1 MVKPKIRFID
11 NDTSLFVFAESND
24 DNDDSNDEDKKDKDK
39 VILVKNL
46 RKRSN

>member
-24 DNDDSNDEDKKDKDK
+24 DNDDSNDEDKKDK